1 MIHVKNGNFIG
12 ESIKNMDNFYRIYTN
27 IILGDNADG
36 IDGSTNPHGIIV
48 FQQRLLNLA
57 IFFSYSLRFLSI

>member
-1 MIHVKNGNFIG
+1 MVHVKNNNSTG
-12 ESIKNMDNFYRIYTN
+12 ESIKNMDNFYRIYNDT
-27 IILGDNADG
+27 ILGDNADG
-36 IDGSTNPHGIIV
+36 IDGLANPHGIVV